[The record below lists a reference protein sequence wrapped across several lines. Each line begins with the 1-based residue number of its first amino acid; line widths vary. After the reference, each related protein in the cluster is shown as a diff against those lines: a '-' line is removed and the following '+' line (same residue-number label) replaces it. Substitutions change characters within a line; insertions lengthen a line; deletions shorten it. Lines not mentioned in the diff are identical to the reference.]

1 MYRQLKDQLLED
13 LQAELRRMLVV
24 ARVNAHEA
32 QQEANY
38 HIGAMESRYD
48 TFKEEAQYLT
58 EAQKLR
64 QLQLQGQLHATERL
78 QQALRLRPEPIT
90 RVQLGALIAICSP
103 GTNRQLCFLAPA
115 GLNLQ
120 SATAAG
126 VVLCVT
132 PDTPLVR
139 YGLGLHLGDEYP
151 VDTQAQKIWCQIDAI
166 W

>member
-58 EAQKLR
+58 EAQNAGTSAYTLGQPFKL
-64 QLQLQGQLHATERL
+64 GQFRIDRL
-78 QQALRLRPEPIT
+78 NIRSACPVVIPR
-90 RVQLGALIAICSP
+90 AI
-103 GTNRQLCFLAPA
+103 
-115 GLNLQ
+115 
-120 SATAAG
+120 
-126 VVLCVT
+126 
-132 PDTPLVR
+132 PL
-139 YGLGLHLGDEYP
+139 
-151 VDTQAQKIWCQIDAI
+151 
-166 W
+166 

>member
-1 MYRQLKDQLLED
+1 MYRQLKYQLLEE
-13 LQAELRRMLVV
+13 LQAELRRML
-24 ARVNAHEA
+24 ALACLNAHDA

-78 QQALRLRPEPIT
+78 QHALRLRPAPIT
-90 RVQLGALIAICSP
+90 QVQLGALVAICSP
-103 GTNRQLCFLAPA
+103 EAKRQLFFLAPA

-120 SATAAG
+120 SATPAG
-126 VVLCVT
+126 LVLCVT
-132 PDTPLVR
+132 PDTPLIR
-139 YGLGLHLGDEYP
+139 HGLGLHLGDEYP
-151 VDTQAQKIWCQIDAI
+151 VDTQDQRIWYQIDAI